1 MQNPTLFFVGGRKGL
16 VVCPP
21 SKSQQVQES
30 QLQKGVRTLYIMSSL
45 WQKLCLNIG
54 NSQRISQLI
63 TRKSGRRSQH
73 DRVFNL
79 DYPKVW
85 PKPACIAHSNNSC
98 FTCYIISKVCT
109 PYWELFLFSLPR
121 NGLRTHFQSIVVVVV
136 VGWVATSTGN
146 T

>member
-1 MQNPTLFFVGGRKGL
+1 M

-85 PKPACIAHSNNSC
+85 QKPACIAHSNNSC

-109 PYWELFLFSLPR
+109 P
-121 NGLRTHFQSIVVVVV
+121 
-136 VGWVATSTGN
+136 TGN
-146 T
+146 FFSFTCREMYCERTSSQSSSCGCLLGCDVHRKYIK